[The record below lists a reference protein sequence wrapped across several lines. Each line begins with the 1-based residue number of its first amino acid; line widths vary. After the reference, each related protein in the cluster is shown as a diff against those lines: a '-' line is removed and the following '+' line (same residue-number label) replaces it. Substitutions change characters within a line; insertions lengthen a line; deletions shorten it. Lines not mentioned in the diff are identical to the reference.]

1 MTITKD
7 NLFADIPDHLKDELI
22 ETILQ
27 NSNFRIERIA
37 MSPKFKKRSAL
48 KFVGRIISGAKRRGK
63 ANAVKFKA
71 LVELSQERS
80 DVGFETR

>member
-1 MTITKD
+1 MTLTKK
-7 NLFADIPDHLKDELI
+7 NLFADVPDHLKDELI

-48 KFVGRIISGAKRRGK
+48 KFVGRIVPGAKRRGI
-63 ANAVKFKA
+63 
-71 LVELSQERS
+71 RS
-80 DVGFETR
+80 SIHLDETR

>member
-1 MTITKD
+1 MTLTKK
-7 NLFADIPDHLKDELI
+7 NLFADVPDHLKDELI

-48 KFVGRIISGAKRRGK
+48 KFVGRIVPGAKRRGI
-63 ANAVKFKA
+63 
-71 LVELSQERS
+71 RS
-80 DVGFETR
+80 ATHLDETR